1 LEADLV
7 SKYEINTR
15 KEKTMSFGPIMRFQV
30 GELSIELAPLAR
42 EDMAL
47 FLPGMQQYS
56 IGKYLAHTVAY
67 VLEDEQAWFDR
78 TREDTTCVVWGIWL
92 IEADK
97 RTLIGNSAL
106 NGITNGHIR
115 QATSGSLIFRKDLWG
130 KGIASAA
137 HKARTWYAFHILGL
151 HRIMSAVLHGNGGS
165 RKALQRSGYELV
177 YVERNTAFVDGRMAH
192 QDNLAC
198 LNPNDPFWGQWWH
211 GERPSKRESA
221 ARQLTRDVLTWAEA
235 NVELP

>member
-1 LEADLV
+1 
-7 SKYEINTR
+7 
-15 KEKTMSFGPIMRFQV
+15 MSFGPIMRFQV

-47 FLPGMQQYS
+47 FLPGMQQHS
-56 IGKYLAHTVAY
+56 IGKYLGHTVAY
-67 VLEDEQAWFDR
+67 VLEDEQSWFDK
-78 TREDTTCVVWGIWL
+78 TREDTTCVIWGIWL
-92 IEADK
+92 IEDDK

-106 NGITNGHIR
+106 TGITTDHIR

-137 HKARTWYAFHILGL
+137 HKARTWYAFRILGL

-165 RKALQRSGYELV
+165 LKALRRSGYELV
-177 YVERNTAFVDGRMAH
+177 YVERNTAFVEGRLIH

-211 GERPSKRESA
+211 GERPTKRSLE
-221 ARQLTRDVLTWAEA
+221 ARQLTHAAFDWATEH
-235 NVELP
+235 VELS